1 MNSQKESA
9 NQSLMLSQRDS
20 SGTSDQQFKYM
31 RMKSK
36 FALILI
42 SNLLICNILS
52 AQTVSSEFYR
62 DLVINKFNSSDIIIG
77 WSENNLLAY
86 FHIYAP
92 KEAVGQFSKMN
103 IIDVGS
109 NKQIALV
116 PVEDNLSH
124 IYDHIN
130 QITKELIKNKIV
142 LFKPDFVSFPGDL
155 NGDTLNYRLDIFD
168 DHVKVV
174 LYLEKSKKTMELLQ
188 MSKPNMDRFFVKGF
202 TINPYNNNQM
212 VVFYFMGKGNSFNE
226 ISDFDGET
234 FFEIVDLKNFVKWV
248 KPVSGNVTKP

>member
-1 MNSQKESA
+1 
-9 NQSLMLSQRDS
+9 MLSQKFS
-20 SGTSDQQFKYM
+20 FGTPYQQHTFM
-31 RMKSK
+31 QLKSK
-36 FALILI
+36 LALILI
-42 SNLLICNILS
+42 SNFLICNILS
-52 AQTVSSEFYR
+52 SQTVSSEFYR

-109 NKQIALV
+109 NKQISLV
-116 PVEDNLSH
+116 PVEDGLSH

-142 LFKPDFVSFPGDL
+142 LFKPDFVSFPGIL
-155 NGDTLNYRLDIFD
+155 MGDTLNYRLDIFD

-174 LYLEKSKKTMELLQ
+174 LYLEKSKKTMELMR
-188 MSKPNMDRFFVKGF
+188 MSKPSMDRFFVKGF
-202 TINPYNNNQM
+202 TINPYNSDQM

-234 FFEIVDLKNFVKWV
+234 FFEVVDLKSFSKGVKV
-248 KPVSGNVTKP
+248 DSNLPTTASPPAPLLK